1 MWNEIKRDVP
11 QGFILGPLLFNIFIT
26 DIFMFIEKTEVC
38 NFANDNTIYECGED
52 LSHILENLKHEL
64 KTLLKWFRINSLLAN
79 PGKFQFMVLG
89 RKKQNSAKL
98 IINSITIEESKELV
112 LLVTTTDN
120 LLTVN

>member
-1 MWNEIKRDVP
+1 MK
-11 QGFILGPLLFNIFIT
+11 L
-26 DIFMFIEKTEVC
+26 
-38 NFANDNTIYECGED
+38 
-52 LSHILENLKHEL
+52 
-64 KTLLKWFRINSLLAN
+64 LLKWFRINSLLAN